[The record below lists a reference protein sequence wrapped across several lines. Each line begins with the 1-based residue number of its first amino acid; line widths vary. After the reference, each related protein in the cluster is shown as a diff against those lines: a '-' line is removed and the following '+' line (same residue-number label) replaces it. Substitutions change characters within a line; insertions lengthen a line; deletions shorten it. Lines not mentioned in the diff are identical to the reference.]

1 MSMPEI
7 CAIVEKL
14 GTPVAPG
21 AAVCLKVS
29 ANWPASGLFKHLL
42 PSLDN
47 PIQGERHPADMIAYV
62 DGGSRGSPGPAGI
75 GVVIEH
81 PTGRRVEISRS
92 LLGGDNNYAE
102 YAALLVALEYAAAY
116 GSPRLEVFS
125 DSEVVVRQITGSY
138 NCQSPLLRDI
148 HDACKAMIGNLQ
160 DFAITHIRREHNADA
175 DRLAKEAMRRAPR
188 SAPACDHSSF
198 LENTMACVAE
208 QLASRPFIPIEQTS
222 VIPSGF

>member
-1 MSMPEI
+1 M
-7 CAIVEKL
+7 
-14 GTPVAPG
+14 
-21 AAVCLKVS
+21 
-29 ANWPASGLFKHLL
+29 KHPL

-47 PIQGERHPADMIAYV
+47 PIQRERHTADMIAYV
-62 DGGSRGSPGPAGI
+62 DGGSRGNPGPAGI

-81 PTGRRVEISRS
+81 STGRRVEISQCIGVR
-92 LLGGDNNYAE
+92 DNNYAE

-125 DSEVVVRQITGSY
+125 DSQVVVRQITGSY

-148 HDACKAMIGNLQ
+148 HDTCKALISKLQ

-175 DRLAKEAMRRAPR
+175 DRLAKEAIRRAPR
-188 SAPACDHSSF
+188 MALCAASDHSSF

-208 QLASRPFIPIEQTS
+208 HLASPPTLIAVEQA
-222 VIPSGF
+222 G